1 MKASILDL
9 RYKMKQVLKALERNE
24 KITILYHGK
33 EKGILIPHRN
43 KKKIPVKEH
52 PFFSMYKKEEKSVE
66 TQMEELRGSRYD
78 AL

>member
-24 KITILYHGK
+24 RVTILYHGK
-33 EKGILIPHRN
+33 EKGILIPGRN
-43 KKKIPVKEH
+43 EKKIRVKDH
-52 PFFSMYKKEEKSVE
+52 PFFGMSKKEEKPVAK
-66 TQMEELRGSRYD
+66 QMEELRGSRYD